1 MAASIEK
8 ENLETHVEL
17 CALRYANLENKLIAL
32 EEKVEKLEEHIL
44 FIRDSIAG
52 IPESGN
58 KNLIAIGTTIL
69 GAFIT
74 GIIVLIVNFVNK

>member
-17 CALRYANLENKLIAL
+17 CALRYANLEHKLINL

-44 FIRDSIAG
+44 FIRDSLAG
-52 IPESGN
+52 IPERGN
-58 KNLIAIGTTIL
+58 KTLITIGTTVL